1 MNLTGMD
8 REYTSATVEPS
19 QSVEG
24 YWTVVRG
31 GEVLLITRDLE
42 EANAACRKIQDS
54 EMRSA
59 SGGEGGEVLSPIR
72 ESRVGA
78 H

>member
-8 REYTSATVEPS
+8 KEYTSATVEPS

-24 YWTVVRG
+24 YWTVIRG
-31 GEVLLITRDLE
+31 GEVLLITRDLD

-59 SGGEGGEVLSPIR
+59 SGDEVGDAVSPLREGW
-72 ESRVGA
+72 VGA